1 MSLSFEAP
9 VYFRETNTEAIR
21 TLIFMGK
28 AKDKEKDRITR
39 SIEQGKPIKTDF
51 ETGFEE
57 LAPDESDIDQQ
68 KEALRK
74 KEEIQNKMEEI
85 EKLLEDL
92 Q

>member
-1 MSLSFEAP
+1 M
-9 VYFRETNTEAIR
+9 N
-21 TLIFMGK
+21 K
-28 AKDKEKDRITR
+28 AN
-39 SIEQGKPIKTDF
+39 QFKPDF